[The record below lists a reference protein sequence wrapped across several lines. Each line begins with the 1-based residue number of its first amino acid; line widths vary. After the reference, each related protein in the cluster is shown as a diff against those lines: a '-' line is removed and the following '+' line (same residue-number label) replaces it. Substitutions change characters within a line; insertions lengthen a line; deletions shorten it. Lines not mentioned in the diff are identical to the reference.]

1 MRVLIVR
8 LSSLGDVVHALPV
21 VADIRRAHHD
31 AVIDWVVEPSFAP
44 ILQRTRGVS
53 HTIAMPLRQAAR
65 DGWFSAA
72 TRKAI
77 ATAWRELRVERY
89 DAVIDLQGL
98 TKSALVARLARGPR
112 WGLANRTDGSS
123 HEWPARLL
131 ASHAVTIEPHVHA
144 LDRSRLLVQAALD
157 TRVDCPPDF
166 GLRAGDVLPPAP
178 ETVVLVHGTS
188 RDDKLWPDERWIAL
202 GRRLVEAGWRIAL
215 PQADD
220 AERARAGRI
229 AVGIARGLARPA
241 KIDSWPRMNLGALID
256 RMAVTGGVIGVD
268 SGPSHLATALGLPHV
283 QIYNHPTS
291 WRTGP
296 QLRHGHLHQVSI
308 EGDPIPSVECVWA
321 SWQALPKRGGPR
333 APQRPGGT
341 RA

>member
-1 MRVLIVR
+1 MRILIVR

-21 VADIRRAHHD
+21 VDDIRRAHPE
-31 AVIDWVVEPSFAP
+31 AAIDWVAEPAFVP
-44 ILQRTRGVS
+44 VLQRTRGVARA
-53 HTIAMPLRQAAR
+53 IAMPLRQAAR
-65 DGWFSAA
+65 DGWFAA
-72 TRKAI
+72 STRKALG
-77 ATAWRELRVERY
+77 AALRALRAERY

-98 TKSALVARLARGPR
+98 AKSALVAWAARGPR
-112 WGLANRTDGSS
+112 WGLANRTEGSS
-123 HEWPARLL
+123 HEWPARVL
-131 ASHAVTIEPHVHA
+131 ATHAVRIEPRVHA

-157 TRVDCPPDF
+157 TRIDRPPEF
-166 GLRAGDVLPPAP
+166 GLHAGDVLPAAP

-188 RDDKLWPDERWIAL
+188 REDKLWPEDRWIAL
-202 GRRLVEAGWRIAL
+202 GRRLVAAGWRIAL

-229 AVGIARGLARPA
+229 AVGIARDPARRIGQPA
-241 KIDSWPRMNLGALID
+241 AIDAWPRMGLGALID
-256 RMAVTGGVIGVD
+256 RMAATGGAIGVD

-308 EGDPIPSVECVWA
+308 EGDPVPSVEAVWA
-321 SWQALPKRGGPR
+321 SWQALPKRSAPR
-333 APQRPGGT
+333 
-341 RA
+341 